1 MVAQATAL
9 VVVCIVYLFAKLPRT
24 TIDGGDDDEDN
35 YVWVPRAVV
44 DAERQ
49 ANLDNI
55 YNCINIES
63 VNMLRMRKAPFF

>member
-1 MVAQATAL
+1 
-9 VVVCIVYLFAKLPRT
+9 
-24 TIDGGDDDEDN
+24 
-35 YVWVPRAVV
+35 VV
-44 DAERQ
+44 DGERQ